1 MHRLEKLFLD
11 HLAPTS
17 PDPLGLLVSRARGSY
32 IFDLKNKRYIDLIA
46 GISVGV
52 AGHNHPLVLRAV
64 RKQMKRHLHVMVYGE
79 FVQRPQVKLAERL
92 LQHTE
97 PPIDC
102 VYFVNSGAE
111 ATELAMKMAKKATGR
126 PHFVAFRGG
135 YHGSTQ
141 GALSLMAEEKWRL
154 PFSPLL
160 PGIAYLPFNEIE
172 PLKTID
178 QSTAAVFVEVVQA
191 ETGASPARPEF
202 LKALRDRCDAT
213 GALFVVD
220 EIQTGLGRTG
230 NFWGHSRF
238 GIHPDII
245 LTAKALGGGLPL
257 GAVLATRHLF
267 GTLAM
272 HPPLGHITTFGGNP
286 LSCAAGFG
294 MLEALEKENLCAQ
307 ALEKEKLVREA
318 MAHPQIA
325 EVRGRGLLLA
335 LVLKQKGA
343 APRLARRCLD
353 AGVVTDWFLFCDDA
367 LRIAPPLNIPE
378 KVLHKAL
385 HTLLKVIEQEGEK

>member
-1 MHRLEKLFLD
+1 MHRLEKLFLE

-17 PDPLGLLVSRARGSY
+17 PEPLGLTVSRARGAY

-52 AGHNHPLVLRAV
+52 AGHSHPRILRAL

-92 LQHTE
+92 LRYTE
-97 PPIDC
+97 APIDC

-111 ATELAMKMAKKATGR
+111 ATELAMKLAKKATGR

-141 GALSLMAEEKWRL
+141 GALSLMAEEKWRF

-172 PLKTID
+172 ALKTID
-178 QSTAAVFVEVVQA
+178 QSTAAVFVEVIQA

-213 GALFVVD
+213 GALLVVD

-230 NFWGHSRF
+230 KFWSHSWYGLR
-238 GIHPDII
+238 PDII
-245 LTAKALGGGLPL
+245 LSAKALGGGLPL
-257 GAVLATRHLF
+257 GAVLASRHLF
-267 GTLAM
+267 KILAN

-286 LSCAAGFG
+286 LSCAAALG
-294 MLEALEKENLCAQ
+294 MLEVLEKENLCAQ
-307 ALEKEKLVREA
+307 AIEKEKIIRETLV
-318 MAHPQIA
+318 HPQVA

-335 LVLKQKGA
+335 LVLRQKGA
-343 APRLARRCLD
+343 APRLARQCLE
-353 AGVVTDWFLFCDDA
+353 AGVMTDWFLFSEDA

-378 KVLHKAL
+378 KVLQKAL
-385 HTLLKVIEQEGEK
+385 NILLKVIEKEAK